1 MPDLFNLVA
10 QINRE
15 MLENQGALPREG
27 ENRAPRNVTST
38 GVTREQYLERV
49 YSAYDQILGFPT
61 GTTMELFGTN
71 NENPAL
77 DQLVDFARNN
87 TNG

>member
-1 MPDLFNLVA
+1 
-10 QINRE
+10 
-15 MLENQGALPREG
+15 
-27 ENRAPRNVTST
+27 VTST

-61 GTTMELFGTN
+61 GTTMELFGQN

-87 TNG
+87 TNE